1 MDVEIDK
8 NDEVINEKVSDDL
21 DKTLVELAI
30 DYDSMVETQLDN
42 AKDEIKEIENLK
54 KRIHHNI
61 ASLIGINAKINL
73 VEPHTIERFEG
84 KAKRVIDKRK

>member
-1 MDVEIDK
+1 LVIDRVNNIDTLSVDVEI
-8 NDEVINEKVSDDL
+8 NDHFWS
-21 DKTLVELAI
+21 
-30 DYDSMVETQLDN
+30 
-42 AKDEIKEIENLK
+42 DEIKEIENLK